1 MLALRKTTPQP
12 NLVELRLLHPA
23 MESLIEPTD
32 SLAYD
37 LTQRTKNAMRPKAA
51 SAPATI
57 ATATHRPSWG

>member
-37 LTQRTKNAMRPKAA
+37 L
-51 SAPATI
+51 
-57 ATATHRPSWG
+57 